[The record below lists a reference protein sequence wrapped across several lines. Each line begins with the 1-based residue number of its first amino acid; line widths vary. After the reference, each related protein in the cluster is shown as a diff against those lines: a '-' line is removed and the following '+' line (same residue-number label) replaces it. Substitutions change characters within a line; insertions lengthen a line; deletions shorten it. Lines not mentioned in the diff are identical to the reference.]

1 MVPRF
6 WSNGSLHAAV
16 KIRLTFESLLSCPR
30 PRNTAKLVDVV
41 CGGQSR
47 GGRSGGAIGTT
58 RQGQPLAP
66 STDLACLLM
75 PKAFRRRPSP
85 AVHSQ
90 AHPRCRR
97 DAPAHRLPPPLSHP
111 PLGSHGSSV
120 KRFCFPTASGLF
132 QQAVLCPSVHTAP
145 SARAALCPRALANSR
160 LSCQIRLMCHTP
172 RAVCEA
178 CSVCGA
184 PERPRHPLGYL
195 RVTHRSQLS
204 I

>member
-6 WSNGSLHAAV
+6 RSNSSLHAAV
-16 KIRLTFESLLSCPR
+16 KICLTFESPLSCPR
-30 PRNTAKLVDVV
+30 PRNTAKLVDDV

-47 GGRSGGAIGTT
+47 GDRSGGAIGTT

-66 STDLACLLM
+66 STDLASLLM
-75 PKAFRRRPSP
+75 PKAFHRRPSP

-90 AHPRCRR
+90 AHPRRCR

-132 QQAVLCPSVHTAP
+132 HMLCPSVHTAP

-160 LSCQIRLMCHTP
+160 LSRQIWLMCHTP

-184 PERPRHPLGYL
+184 PERPRHPLCYL
-195 RVTHRSQLS
+195 RVTHRSQLF